1 MINVLLI
8 GSGGREHAFAKKI
21 SESKLLNQLYILP
34 GNAGTARCGQN
45 INGSVTDAEFIKK
58 ICWEKDIHC
67 IVVGPEE
74 PLVKGLKDALQK
86 DEVLKDIIFVG
97 PDAKGAWL
105 EGSKAFAKQFMKKY
119 NIPTAGFL
127 EVTEK
132 NLDEGIRF
140 LQSAK
145 PPYVLKADGL
155 AAGKGVLI
163 IRDLDEAVAEL
174 KNFIV
179 NQKMGEAGRKVVI
192 EEFLNGIECSC
203 FVFSDGTHFQLLPF
217 AKDYKRIGEGDTGP
231 NTGGMGAVSPVPFA
245 DEAFTEKVKSRI
257 IVPTLE
263 GMKKEGHP
271 YEGFLF
277 IGLMNVNGDP
287 HVIEY
292 NCRMGDPETE
302 AVFPRLN
309 VDFLE
314 WFTYYHE
321 KRLNEFQLNIDSRH
335 ACTVVLASEGYPD
348 AYEKNKILELPFTF
362 PENLFAFCAGIKEE
376 NGTWLTNG
384 GRVIALTALG
394 DTLEEAR
401 NSVYRQIEHIRFQN
415 RYFRKDIGLDLMKQH
430 EIF

>member
-1 MINVLLI
+1 MMNVLLI

-45 INGSVTDAEFIKK
+45 VNGSVTDPELIKK
-58 ICWEKDIHC
+58 ICWEKEIDC

-74 PLVKGLKDALQK
+74 PLVKGLKDSLQK
-86 DEVLKDIIFVG
+86 DEVLKGTVFVG
-97 PDAKGAWL
+97 PDAKGAML

-119 NIPTAGFL
+119 GIPTAAYL
-127 EVTEK
+127 EVTEN

-140 LQSAK
+140 LETGK

-163 IRDLDEAVAEL
+163 IRELDEAVVEL
-174 KNFIV
+174 KNFII

-203 FVFSDGTHFQLLPF
+203 FVFTDGLHFQVLPF

-231 NTGGMGAVSPVPFA
+231 NTGGMGAVSPVPFV
-245 DEAFTEKVKSRI
+245 DETFKEKVKRRI
-257 IVPTLE
+257 ILPTLE
-263 GMKKEGHP
+263 GMKKEEHP

-277 IGLMNVNGDP
+277 IGLMNVNGEP
-287 HVIEY
+287 YVIEY

-309 VDFLE
+309 IDFLE
-314 WFTYYHE
+314 WFKYYHE
-321 KRLNEFQLNIDSRH
+321 KRLNEFPLNVDPRH
-335 ACTVVLASEGYPD
+335 SCTVVLASEGYPD
-348 AYEKNKILELPFTF
+348 AYEKNKILECPTVL
-362 PENLFAFCAGIKEE
+362 PENIFAFCAGVKEE
-376 NGTWLTNG
+376 DGKWLTNG
-384 GRVIALTALG
+384 GRVMAVTALG

-401 NSVYRQIEHIRFQN
+401 NSAYREIEHVRFEN
-415 RYFRKDIGLDLMKQH
+415 KYFRKDIGLDLLH
-430 EIF
+430 

>member
-1 MINVLLI
+1 MMNVLLI

-45 INGSVTDAEFIKK
+45 VNGSVTDPELIKK
-58 ICWEKDIHC
+58 ICWEKDIDC

-74 PLVKGLKDALQK
+74 PLVKGLKDSLQK
-86 DEVLKDIIFVG
+86 DEVLKGTVFVG
-97 PDAKGAWL
+97 PDAKGAML

-119 NIPTAGFL
+119 GIPTAAYL
-127 EVTEK
+127 EVTEN

-140 LQSAK
+140 LETGK

-163 IRDLDEAVAEL
+163 IRELDEAVVEL
-174 KNFIV
+174 KNFII

-203 FVFSDGTHFQLLPF
+203 FVFTDGLHFQVLPF

-231 NTGGMGAVSPVPFA
+231 NTGGMGAVSPVPFV
-245 DEAFTEKVKSRI
+245 DETFKEKVKRRI
-257 IVPTLE
+257 ILPTLE
-263 GMKKEGHP
+263 GMKKEEHP

-277 IGLMNVNGDP
+277 IGLMNVNGEP
-287 HVIEY
+287 YVIEY

-309 VDFLE
+309 IDFLE
-314 WFTYYHE
+314 WFKYYHE
-321 KRLNEFQLNIDSRH
+321 KRLNEFPLNVDPRH
-335 ACTVVLASEGYPD
+335 SCTVVLASEGYPD
-348 AYEKNKILELPFTF
+348 AYEKNKILECPTVL
-362 PENLFAFCAGIKEE
+362 PENIFAFCAGVKEE
-376 NGTWLTNG
+376 DGKWLTNG
-384 GRVIALTALG
+384 GRVMAVTALG

-401 NSVYRQIEHIRFQN
+401 NSAYREIEHVRFEN
-415 RYFRKDIGLDLMKQH
+415 KYFRKDIGLDLLH
-430 EIF
+430 